1 METPENLRYTQT
13 HEWANIEGESATM
26 GLTDYAQNELGDIV
40 FVNLPEVGDELVAGE
55 SFAEVESV
63 KAVSEVNSPVSGTV
77 IEVNEELL
85 DNPALV
91 NEDPYGAWFV
101 RIENPTAGDDLMDSA
116 AYQEI
121 CEG

>member
-13 HEWANIEGESATM
+13 HEWANIEGEAATM
-26 GLTDYAQNELGDIV
+26 GLTDHAQSELGDIV
-40 FVNLPEVGDELVAGE
+40 FVSLPEVGDELVAGE

-77 IEVNEELL
+77 VEVNEDLL

-101 RIENPTAGDDLMDSA
+101 RIENPTVGDDLMDSA
-116 AYQEI
+116 AYQAV

>member
-1 METPENLRYTQT
+1 MGTPENLRYTET
-13 HEWANIEGESATM
+13 HEWAEIDGDCAAV
-26 GLTDYAQNELGDIV
+26 GLTDYAQSELGDIV
-40 FVNLPEVGDELVAGE
+40 FVNLPEVGDEFVAGE
-55 SFAEVESV
+55 AFAEVESV

-77 IEVNEELL
+77 VEVNEELL

-101 RIENPTAGDDLMDSA
+101 RMENPTEGDDLMDFA
-116 AYQEI
+116 AYQAI

>member
-13 HEWANIEGESATM
+13 HEWANIEGEAATM
-26 GLTDYAQNELGDIV
+26 GLTDHAQSELGDIV
-40 FVNLPEVGDELVAGE
+40 FVSLPEVGDELVAGE

-77 IEVNEELL
+77 VEVNEDLL

-101 RIENPTAGDDLMDSA
+101 RIENPTATDDLMDAA
-116 AYQEI
+116 AYQAI